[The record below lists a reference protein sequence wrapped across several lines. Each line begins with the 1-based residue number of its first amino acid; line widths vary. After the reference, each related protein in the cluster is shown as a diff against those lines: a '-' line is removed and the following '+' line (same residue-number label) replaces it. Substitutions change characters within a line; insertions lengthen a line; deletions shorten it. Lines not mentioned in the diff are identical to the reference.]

1 MKQSKAAQ
9 DREETTR
16 MNRRLVGKLTEA
28 VKGLDIHPADKRLSG
43 EQTVNERRRRRLS
56 GLDEN
61 IKLVSLT
68 EVNGVLLWEDGIGTV
83 PATGAPRQRMR
94 RMARRGVVEAAP
106 DDEVV
111 TQFKFERLEPSQVGQ
126 FLARLDD
133 KFVRADA
140 PPALAGLSDPYGLR
154 RWDQN
159 AGQLKP
165 ETKPTASGRILI
177 IIHGTFSNATHL
189 FDQLKATT
197 DGKALLAWAAG
208 RYDQILA
215 FDHPTVSI
223 SPVLN
228 SLDLARLFAD
238 SAADVDVIC
247 HSRGGLVTRWW
258 LETFDH
264 ANGKRRAVLV
274 GSPLRGTSL
283 AAPDKLRAG
292 LNLLTNVGRVLET
305 ASGAAAPIIPF
316 MSVVMGLLKVCT
328 SITGAVGNT
337 PLIDAAVAMIPGLAA
352 QSMTDNNPELN
363 RLNTIRGTRR
373 PDYFVVRSDFE
384 PKSPG
389 WKFWEYFVG
398 GGKRLTDTA
407 LDLLVFKEANDLV
420 VDTSSMTGI
429 AKDKD
434 LARSRI
440 LDFGT
445 SNVVHHTNYF
455 LQPETLKFIANSLK

>member
-1 MKQSKAAQ
+1 AGARVGCHAAADFNRRGVITAMKQSKAAQ

-215 FDHPTVSI
+215 FDHP
-223 SPVLN
+223 
-228 SLDLARLFAD
+228 
-238 SAADVDVIC
+238 
-247 HSRGGLVTRWW
+247 
-258 LETFDH
+258 
-264 ANGKRRAVLV
+264 NGKRRAVLV

-316 MSVVMGLLKVCT
+316 MSVVMGLPKVCT

-407 LDLLVFKEANDLV
+407 LDLLVFKE
-420 VDTSSMTGI
+420 
-429 AKDKD
+429 
-434 LARSRI
+434 
-440 LDFGT
+440 
-445 SNVVHHTNYF
+445 
-455 LQPETLKFIANSLK
+455 